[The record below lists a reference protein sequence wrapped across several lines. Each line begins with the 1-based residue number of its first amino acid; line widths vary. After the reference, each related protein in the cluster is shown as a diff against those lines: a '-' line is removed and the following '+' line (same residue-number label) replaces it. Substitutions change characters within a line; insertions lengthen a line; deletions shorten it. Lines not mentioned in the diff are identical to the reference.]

1 MSCGQDTYVAV
12 DSLLMGYAGFLVTY
26 ALDQLGS
33 SLTKRST
40 KLYISRGL
48 TVATVLMGWFST
60 VSLFLQIF
68 FRPQHFKHCAQV
80 NVWRG
85 VWSMLDHY
93 FLPAM
98 DQVGFAN
105 L

>member
-68 FRPQHFKHCAQV
+68 FQP
-80 NVWRG
+80 
-85 VWSMLDHY
+85 
-93 FLPAM
+93 
-98 DQVGFAN
+98 
-105 L
+105 